1 MIKNFAQVTFL
12 VTLAVAGNAATA
24 FAQPTNRF
32 HRVTTTAQPAPADR
46 ENADAASRDPRLDS
60 TAKQNAT
67 TAKKAATTPRRRRQ
81 NFYRRLSGA
90 PSLFGSGPKPVA
102 GSRIKRSPSPH
113 PAPEAEPVSRPART
127 ASPPR
132 SHNYYP
138 GLRSGVGPSQPV
150 RLSTRPA
157 RTPMNPGCTTTG
169 GQATSRAAGMPGM
182 AHHR

>member
-1 MIKNFAQVTFL
+1 MIKNFAQVTLL
-12 VTLAVAGNAATA
+12 VALAVAGNAAPA

-32 HRVTTTAQPAPADR
+32 HRVTTKAEPSPRATADR
-46 ENADAASRDPRLDS
+46 ENPDAASRDPSLDP
-60 TAKQNAT
+60 TAKQDPAAPKQDAKTARGAAARAST
-67 TAKKAATTPRRRRQ
+67 TGSQTRAQTQTQDRESNDVLHPSRRQ
-81 NFYRRLSGA
+81 
-90 PSLFGSGPKPVA
+90 
-102 GSRIKRSPSPH
+102 
-113 PAPEAEPVSRPART
+113 EAEPVSRPART

-150 RLSTRPA
+150 RLTTRPT
-157 RTPMNPGCTTTG
+157 RTPMNAGGRSMTG